1 MGTADS
7 VFVYLK
13 TFKMATHLLSR
24 LNSFFSVSTQLLK
37 NQVNGSIKIDHQ
49 VRYKWADWRMMKD
62 NKKRKCLVQYA
73 PERMRIT
80 ALRKNDILPI
90 EIKEIAHQDI
100 NALPRDSSIVRIRS
114 RCAVTSRPRGVV
126 YRWRLSRIVWRQLAD
141 YNKLSGVQR
150 AMW

>member
-1 MGTADS
+1 MG
-7 VFVYLK
+7 
-13 TFKMATHLLSR
+13 FKMATHLLSR

-90 EIKEIAHQDI
+90 EIKVKLLLQTLKNFTKPISFQI
-100 NALPRDSSIVRIRS
+100 IVG
-114 RCAVTSRPRGVV
+114 T
-126 YRWRLSRIVWRQLAD
+126 
-141 YNKLSGVQR
+141 
-150 AMW
+150 

>member
-1 MGTADS
+1 
-7 VFVYLK
+7 
-13 TFKMATHLLSR
+13 
-24 LNSFFSVSTQLLK
+24 
-37 NQVNGSIKIDHQ
+37 
-49 VRYKWADWRMMKD
+49 MKD

-150 AMW
+150 AMWWSCNYKNEINKCLVNFIWRFRLMFVANERYLKTETHSSCLNWSSNGHHLQRII